1 MKKIIF
7 VQHEP
12 LTPNIEKKFC
22 LCELINAGIELE
34 YWDISQ
40 LLYPG
45 INVADELFCS
55 YRKRFF
61 TFCDFVRE
69 FNTLSNISA
78 IVAEFTIDKKTLK
91 IWKVLR
97 ISNIPIV
104 RINRYANTG
113 IPKSLWLKIYSNL
126 NPLNLYKVLKRRF
139 FDLFL
144 KLEGLYGFDYYLTSG
159 TNVKCNQ
166 EINHPDYDEYLLHK
180 NDTPILPYKYIC
192 FIDTGFGKH
201 PDQKFF
207 LSDFNESNE
216 LWCTKL
222 SAFFDVIEKKFGI
235 PVVIA
240 VHPKISYVKEDFG
253 GREKIKY
260 NTLNLVLNSEFV
272 LQDISNSLSFSVIGN
287 KKVGFV
293 TTNELWKKY
302 KYYLTQLGER
312 LELPIFNIDKETME
326 TFNPQKIPEERRLAY
341 MNDFLCSEKTKETLT
356 SDLLIEFFDKICK
369 T

>member
-55 YRKRFF
+55 YRKIFSEF
-61 TFCDFVRE
+61 SDFVRE
-69 FNTLSNISA
+69 FNNISNITA
-78 IVAEFTIDKKTLK
+78 IIAEFFINNNTKK
-91 IWKVLR
+91 IWKLLR
-97 ISNIPIV
+97 TSGIPIV
-104 RINRYANTG
+104 KIERYANTG
-113 IPKSLWLKIYSNL
+113 ISKTLWQKIYSNI
-126 NPLNLYKVLKRRF
+126 NPLKLYKVIKKKF
-139 FDLFL
+139 FDFCL
-144 KLEGLYGFDYYLTSG
+144 KLEGLSGYDYVLTSG
-159 TNVKCNQ
+159 TKVNCNH

-180 NDTPILPYKYIC
+180 NDSSILPYKYIC
-192 FIDTGFGKH
+192 FIDIGYGKH

-207 LSDFNESNE
+207 YADVNESNE
-216 LWCTKL
+216 IWSKKL
-222 SAFFDVIEKKFGI
+222 TGFFDVIEEKFGI

-240 VHPKISYVKEDFG
+240 VHPKISYAKEDFG

-260 NTLNLVLNSEFV
+260 STLNLVLNSEFV

-287 KKVGFV
+287 KKIGLI

-302 KYYLTQLGER
+302 KYYLTQLGKR
-312 LELPIFNIDKETME
+312 LELPIFNIDKEPVE
-326 TFNPQKIPEERRLAY
+326 FFNPKEIPEEKRLSY
-341 MNDFLCSEKTKETLT
+341 MNDFLCSEKTKDTLT
-356 SDLLIEFFDKICK
+356 SDLLIDFFNRI
-369 T
+369 